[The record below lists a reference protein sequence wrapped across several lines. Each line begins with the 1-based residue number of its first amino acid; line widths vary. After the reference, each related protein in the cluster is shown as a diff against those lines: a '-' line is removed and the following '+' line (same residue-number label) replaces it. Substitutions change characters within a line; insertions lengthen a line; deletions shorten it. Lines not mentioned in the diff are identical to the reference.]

1 MTTPTED
8 WTLYPDNVV
17 IFKNSTIR
25 PRKAQKVCLKSHAEE
40 GAFDIATKKPL
51 MPPKP
56 PGSNPETHAR
66 ESRAYKDNTASKQ
79 TSHDWKLRPTVEKS
93 ELPAAKP
100 QMTQMVTSR
109 PHRLPTPDIS
119 DVDEDDFWAF
129 DVWTNATV
137 IIPYELE
144 RLEKMRSGHQRAPR
158 VHTSLETGHGDF
170 ATVASVHPEAAAQLK
185 L

>member
-1 MTTPTED
+1 MPGEKFIKSGDKTVETVHQDCETHSLRPKPRHPAVVHNHKMTTPTED

-119 DVDEDDFWAF
+119 DVDEDDFWGCCN
-129 DVWTNATV
+129 DG
-137 IIPYELE
+137 
-144 RLEKMRSGHQRAPR
+144 RPR
-158 VHTSLETGHGDF
+158 T
-170 ATVASVHPEAAAQLK
+170 
-185 L
+185 